1 MKSVRFFARIA
12 VFGGFSLLAA
22 CQIGSGARTGSD
34 RGGADVLGLG
44 ITNKPT
50 EKLEKISVEELRA
63 YCPRVRL
70 RQGTAFFTEYE
81 RGGEGDRS
89 KIQFQGSISDVTR
102 SCKYSGDTLTMTV
115 ALAGKVVTGPA
126 VKGNSASLPL
136 RVVVLRGDEVLYS
149 QLHPH
154 QVDFTGGTGA
164 TQFLFNDPNV
174 QFPRPSKPNILV
186 YVGFDGGNGKEN

>member
-12 VFGGFSLLAA
+12 FFGGVSLLSA
-22 CQIGSGARTGSD
+22 CQIGSGARSGSD

-44 ITNKPT
+44 ISNKPT
-50 EKLEKISVEELRA
+50 EQLEKISVEELRA

-81 RGGEGDRS
+81 KGGEGDRS

-102 SCKYSGDTLTMTV
+102 SCKYSGDTLTMTI
-115 ALAGKVVTGPA
+115 AIAGKVVTGPA
-126 VKGNSASLPL
+126 VKGNATRLPV
-136 RVVVLRGDEVLYS
+136 RIAVLRGDEVLYS

-154 QVDFTGGTGA
+154 QVDVASGTGA
-164 TQFLFNDPNV
+164 TQFVLNDPNV
-174 QFPRPSKPNILV
+174 QFPRPTKPNILV
-186 YVGFDGGNGKEN
+186 YVGFDDGKKKDN